1 MQQVQQTKSFILGS
15 VISAV
20 TGLCLVIISLI
31 IGKNELF
38 LLFNMDLG
46 NFADHFFAFW
56 TNFGDGIVWVA
67 VAILF
72 FIYRKK
78 MFPLLIASIIISTLI
93 VQLTKNYIFPG
104 EARPI
109 SAITNNS
116 GIHTVPGVELL
127 TSFSFP
133 SGHTTTAFTIFLLGC
148 LLIKKNWVIPV
159 GFVCALL
166 VGYSRIYLA
175 EHFPLDVG
183 AGMLAA
189 VITVPLSI
197 KIQNRWAG
205 NQSSKSSA

>member
-1 MQQVQQTKSFILGS
+1 MQQVQQTKPFIIGS
-15 VISAV
+15 VLSAA
-20 TGLCLVIISLI
+20 TGLCLVIISLA
-31 IGKNELF
+31 IGKKELF
-38 LLFNMDLG
+38 LFFNTDLG
-46 NFADHFFAFW
+46 NFGDHFFALW
-56 TNFGDGIVWVA
+56 TNLGDGIVWVVVA
-67 VAILF
+67 VLF

-78 MFPLLIASIIISTLI
+78 LFPLLIASVIISTLI
-93 VQLTKNYIFPG
+93 VQLTKNFVFPG
-104 EARPI
+104 EARPT
-109 SAITNNS
+109 SAITNNT

-159 GFVCALL
+159 GFICALL

-197 KIQNRWAG
+197 MIQNRWAR
-205 NQSSKSSA
+205 NQPSKSSA

>member
-1 MQQVQQTKSFILGS
+1 MEQVQQTKPFIIGTL
-15 VISAV
+15 ISAI

-31 IGKNELF
+31 IGKSQVFLF
-38 LLFNMDLG
+38 FNTDLG
-46 NFADHFFAFW
+46 NFADHFFTFW
-56 TNFGDGIVWVA
+56 TNLGDGIVWVA

-78 MFPLLIASIIISTLI
+78 MFPLLIASIIISTLL
-93 VQLTKNYIFPG
+93 VQLTKNFIFPG
-104 EARPI
+104 IARPTT
-109 SAITNNS
+109 AIINNS
-116 GIHTVPGVELL
+116 NIHTVPGIELL

-133 SGHTTTAFTIFLLGC
+133 SGHTTTAFTIFLLSC

-159 GFVCALL
+159 GFICALL

-189 VITVPLSI
+189 VITVLLSI
-197 KIQNRWAG
+197 MIQNRWAK
-205 NQSSKSSA
+205 N